1 MDMTQALAKELESR
15 YVVRFQD
22 CDPFGQLNNARY
34 IDYIFNARQD
44 QLARDYGFHIFEHG
58 KDTNQNWV
66 VTRSHIA
73 YLYPA
78 LVNESIVIRTKLIQM
93 TESTIVVEAI
103 MFDLELKRPKAVSW
117 TEFTYVSLATGR
129 TVKHPDDLM
138 ALFTQVV
145 VEGIWSADGFNQR
158 VDAVR
163 HAYRK
168 RPVEQR
174 TGELQP
180 ER

>member
-1 MDMTQALAKELESR
+1 MEMIQPLARELESR

-22 CDPFGQLNNARY
+22 CDPFGHLNNARY

-58 KDTNQNWV
+58 KETNQNWV

-73 YLYPA
+73 YLFPA
-78 LVNESIVIRTKLIQM
+78 QVNEAIVIRTKLIQM
-93 TESTIVVEAI
+93 TESTIVVEAL
-103 MFDLELKRPKAVSW
+103 MLDTELKRPKAVAW

-129 TVKHPDDLM
+129 TTKHPDDLM
-138 ALFTQVV
+138 ALFAQVI

-158 VDAVR
+158 VEALR
-163 HAYRK
+163 REHRK
-168 RPVEQR
+168 RPVE
-174 TGELQP
+174 TPAEVL
-180 ER
+180 